1 MNGTRKR
8 TLLGGGIE
16 SIEAAETQLASGAL
30 RGVMMGRA
38 VYRSPAI
45 LADVDTRIYGE
56 DTPELATTATTE
68 STTETV
74 YGDYQFDDGGVIHS
88 LGFFF
93 FFPSRHINKGGFTE
107 VYRHTSFVQADVG
120 GEMREALNR

>member
-1 MNGTRKR
+1 MINEMDERCGRR
-8 TLLGGGIE
+8 TLLEGGIE

-56 DTPELATTATTE
+56 DTPELATTSTTTE

-74 YGDYQFDDGGVIHS
+74 YGNYQFDDGGGRSSAHS
-88 LGFFF
+88 CVR
-93 FFPSRHINKGGFTE
+93 SRRE
-107 VYRHTSFVQADVG
+107 
-120 GEMREALNR
+120 EALLD